1 MGVSMLV
8 IVGMIVFT
16 ILFIKKIEGN
26 KDKDKD
32 KDGYDNS
39 HYFFVQKKRH
49 IKIKN

>member
-16 ILFIKKIEGN
+16 ILFIKNIEGN
-26 KDKDKD
+26 KD

>member
-16 ILFIKKIEGN
+16 ISFIKNIEGN
-26 KDKDKD
+26 KD